1 MQLRPISE
9 QEMSR
14 WGELRSRVYPEL
26 DEEYDTRE
34 MEMILHS
41 NHWFCFFVVEGAEQI
56 IGLVEL
62 SLRNIVDNCL
72 TSPVAYLE
80 GLYLEEAWRGRGL
93 GREVIQSIFAWCR
106 ERGLSE
112 LATDAE
118 LDNEAA
124 QAFYRALGFEETD
137 RVVEF
142 KIEVE

>member
-1 MQLRPISE
+1 MPLRPISE
-9 QEMSR
+9 NELSR
-14 WGELRSRVYPEL
+14 WRTMRSHIYPEL
-26 DEEYDTRE
+26 DDEYDSQE

-41 NHWFCFFVVEGAEQI
+41 NYWFCFFVIDEAEQI

-80 GLYLEEAWRGRGL
+80 GLYLEEAWRGQGL
-93 GREVIQSIFAWCR
+93 GREVIRHIFAWCR

-118 LDNEAA
+118 LHNEAA